1 MRIGDLIECINE
13 RDLKQTMSALELG
26 GYNADIVGGLRIRIT
41 EVPETE
47 YLVECLELNG
57 QSSNVYCL
65 TEEVAY
71 EVFTERIKTCKE
83 VDILSGYPGEWTLVK
98 EWHKK

>member
-1 MRIGDLIECINE
+1 MRIGDLIECSNE

-47 YLVECLELNG
+47 YLVEYLELNG
-57 QSSNVYCL
+57 QSSKVYCL

-71 EVFTERIKTCKE
+71 EVFKERIKTCNE
-83 VDILSGYPGEWTLVK
+83 VDILSFILAIAM
-98 EWHKK
+98 